1 MNPKLAV
8 CNFLEDPARLKE
20 LALDH
25 GFSGI
30 DWSFDPAR
38 LPMTPSAETQWARQ
52 ISFLS
57 PIEARFHC
65 PFYQVDLG
73 HDDPEVANRAA
84 DLFRRIIRLVSKAG
98 GRFLTIHL
106 GLGHDST
113 EPLSWEAS
121 ITNLR
126 QLVHYASDFRV
137 RLCLENLAW
146 GWTSRPNL
154 YEKILRRTGAASTF
168 DMGHA
173 HACESVSSQL
183 YALEDFLTPHLDRIL
198 NAHVYHTE
206 ISGVGHVPP
215 EDVADIEARL
225 RLLQGIGCDWW
236 VIEIREMEGLL
247 KTKRIVDD
255 YLASSLLNDSYD
267 DFSRENAAHMSK

>member
-8 CNFLEDPARLKE
+8 CNLFEDPARLKE
-20 LALDH
+20 LALNH

-38 LPMTPSAETQWARQ
+38 LPMTPCEESQWAKQ
-52 ISFLS
+52 ISLLT
-57 PIEARFHC
+57 PVKVRFHC
-65 PFYQVDLG
+65 PFYQVDVG
-73 HDDPEVANRAA
+73 HDDPEVANRASN
-84 DLFRRIIRLVSKAG
+84 LFRRIIRLVSRAG
-98 GRFLTIHL
+98 GRFLTIHI

-126 QLVHYASDFRV
+126 QLVHYASNFRV

-154 YEKILRRTGAASTF
+154 YEKILRRSGAASTF
-168 DMGHA
+168 DIGHA
-173 HACESVSSQL
+173 HACESVRSQL
-183 YALEDFLTPHLDRIL
+183 YTFEDFVTPHLDRIL

-215 EDVADIEARL
+215 EDVADMEARL
-225 RLLQGIGCDWW
+225 RLLQAVGCDWW

-255 YLASSLLNDSYD
+255 YLAS
-267 DFSRENAAHMSK
+267 